1 MTLGPMEA
9 RDFDAWRG
17 APPAL
22 DVTLEPPRSRGAL
35 LSQLGAPPRWTEERS
50 PAELLGPLI
59 RAASERAREIAMAE
73 GAEPAESPRT
83 RAELP

>member
-1 MTLGPMEA
+1 MEA